1 MTTYTDSRKSKGKFG
16 LQRSTR
22 GAIAVAS
29 IAVMLAG
36 CGGSDDEPDP
46 YEARGESIPASAGSS
61 PASFVSYLAG
71 LPASDTDEPL
81 VLEGFTAPADDTSE
95 L

>member
-1 MTTYTDSRKSKGKFG
+1 MTTYTDSRKSNGKGK
-16 LQRSTR
+16 LQRSTL

-29 IAVMLAG
+29 IALMLSG
-36 CGGSDDEPDP
+36 CGGGDDAPDP
-46 YEARGESIPASAGSS
+46 YEAKGGPIAAEAGSS
-61 PASFVSYLAG
+61 SASFVSYIAG

-81 VLEGFTAPADDTSE
+81 VLEGFTAPADDTTE